1 MSHQLSMI
9 EPIGRVLLKNSIGT
23 LVGSIHTNYDLK
35 DSVNTIS
42 KLGYSVSQIHPEIAD
57 RIRSSQG
64 GPSFQESFIG
74 MAKNVLQL
82 FHLIIPYTL
91 THSCMEDGGL
101 QNLSLG
107 TTQSKII

>member
-57 RIRSSQG
+57 RIRSSEG

-74 MAKNVLQL
+74 MAKNVQGWQL
-82 FHLIIPYTL
+82 FHFIIPYTL

-107 TTQSKII
+107 TTQN